1 MRPWPLTPHARVRM
15 QQRGIR
21 REALDALLEHGAERH
36 VHMDGREIVFL
47 DKRARARL
55 ARYSPSGTE
64 RLKSTF
70 AIVGPNGMVITV
82 GHRFRRIRRA

>member
-1 MRPWPLTPHARVRM
+1 MGPWPLTPHARVRM

-21 REALDALLEHGAERH
+21 REVLDALLEHGAERH
-36 VHMDGREIVFL
+36 VHVDGREIVFL

-55 ARYSPSGTE
+55 ARYSPGGAE

-70 AIVGPNGMVITV
+70 AIVGPDGKVITV
-82 GHRFRRIRRA
+82 GHRFRRIRRD

>member
-1 MRPWPLTPHARVRM
+1 M

-21 REALDALLEHGAERH
+21 REALDALLEHGAGRH
-36 VHMDGREIVFL
+36 VHDGREIIFL

-55 ARYSPSGTE
+55 ARYPGGAA

-70 AIVGPNGMVITV
+70 AIVGADGIVITV
-82 GHRFRRIRRA
+82 GHRFRRIRRD

>member
-1 MRPWPLTPHARVRM
+1 M

-21 REALDALLEHGAERH
+21 REVLDALLEHGAERH
-36 VHMDGREIVFL
+36 VHVDGREIVFL

-55 ARYSPSGTE
+55 ARYSSGGAE

-70 AIVGPNGMVITV
+70 AIVGPDGRVITV
-82 GHRFRRIRRA
+82 GHRFRRIRRD